1 MESRRDAR
9 ADVCARVMVLFKF
22 NPFQLGLRKTMKE
35 YKELTFRYVKKVG
48 AVGANLSA
56 REARVFIR
64 TPALCY
70 NACE

>member
-1 MESRRDAR
+1 
-9 ADVCARVMVLFKF
+9 
-22 NPFQLGLRKTMKE
+22 MKE